1 MGLGAEAGRP
11 LARQLLQT
19 ALGRGHWQERRRRLT
34 PHWPSWADEGLEA
47 GPNDGG
53 VQLLRSCMQELQPV
67 WSLPLTREGCRHPG
81 ATPSS
86 HNISAA
92 ATLRQHCHAAS
103 GMDLSAGTEF
113 SEQLSCRKVA
123 QAAAFLNAAAAAAD
137 SWDSAMSNSP
147 TSAAAGGPVAA
158 TARGGFGCSGFAGGG
173 FTDLGD
179 FGGGGRYAEVSVIPS
194 DEGFLEG
201 AAAETRPLPLA
212 PLDRPGPYDDDD
224 LESSASSD
232 GSEILQM
239 VDQLLLAF
247 NLEVQAESAG
257 AAEEASESA
266 EVLEL
271 LSASALAT
279 SFRVPTDGADEDSD
293 YDDDEAPRTAAIWE
307 EEEDGDYADNEASS
321 SGSSASAASADPRQP
336 QKQPSAFL
344 ATGLFRMP
352 QEAVL
357 EAMDYWGPLDRIR
370 WLLWRP
376 EPCPPRPEAQQ
387 QPQPQQLLD
396 KSKRACSF
404 LLKGRCRK
412 EDCEFAHDLSRNS
425 ALFVRS

>member
-1 MGLGAEAGRP
+1 
-11 LARQLLQT
+11 
-19 ALGRGHWQERRRRLT
+19 
-34 PHWPSWADEGLEA
+34 
-47 GPNDGG
+47 
-53 VQLLRSCMQELQPV
+53 
-67 WSLPLTREGCRHPG
+67 
-81 ATPSS
+81 
-86 HNISAA
+86 
-92 ATLRQHCHAAS
+92 
-103 GMDLSAGTEF
+103 MDLSAGTEF

-147 TSAAAGGPVAA
+147 VEDFGGGGWWAGGGNGG
-158 TARGGFGCSGFAGGG
+158 GGFGCSGFAGGG
-173 FTDLGD
+173 FTHLGD

-266 EVLEL
+266 EVLGL

-293 YDDDEAPRTAAIWE
+293 YDDDEAFWEAADRGESPPVMYFFDSTDSLE

-412 EDCEFAHDLSRNS
+412 EDCEFAHDLSRVTCKFW
-425 ALFVRS
+425 AAGQCFKGAGCPFLHGYAH